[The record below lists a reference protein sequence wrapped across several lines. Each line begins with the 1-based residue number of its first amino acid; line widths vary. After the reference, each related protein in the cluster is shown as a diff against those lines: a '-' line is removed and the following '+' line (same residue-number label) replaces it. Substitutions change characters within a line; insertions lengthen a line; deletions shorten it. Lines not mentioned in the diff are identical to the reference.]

1 MPFYCLQALK
11 NNRIFNVTIW
21 AEEQIGIGE
30 NMEGE
35 NQNANNTN
43 IDVNGANNATDNNQ
57 NNQTQTF
64 DDVLSNKEYQAEF
77 DRRVQKAIQ
86 THETKLKEQWKLEQ
100 DTQKSEAEKL
110 AQMNETQKLQYQLKK
125 QEEANQEIQRK
136 LNARDLKDEALKIAT
151 TQDTAFDPE
160 FLNLFDYENM
170 TAEQL
175 QDKTKLIKA
184 IQDRIVEKAVNEW
197 SKEKPPYNPD
207 PSGNKS
213 SADEA
218 IRKAMGLK

>member
-1 MPFYCLQALK
+1 MEQENNSNVNSEAENSKGTEKGTEKVNYEELIKTDKGLQSFLDS
-11 NNRIFNVTIW
+11 RVSS
-21 AEEQIGIGE
+21 
-30 NMEGE
+30 
-35 NQNANNTN
+35 
-43 IDVNGANNATDNNQ
+43 
-57 NNQTQTF
+57 
-64 DDVLSNKEYQAEF
+64 SNKT
-77 DRRVQKAIQ
+77 AI
-86 THETKLKEQWKLEQ
+86 ENARKQWELER

-125 QEEANQEIQRK
+125 QEEVNQEIQRK

-175 QDKTKLIKA
+175 QEKTKLIKA

>member
-1 MPFYCLQALK
+1 M
-11 NNRIFNVTIW
+11 
-21 AEEQIGIGE
+21 E
-30 NMEGE
+30 NE
-35 NQNANNTN
+35 NQDTN
-43 IDVNGANNATDNNQ
+43 IDANGDNNATDNNQ

-64 DDVLSNKEYQAEF
+64 DEVLSNKEYQAEF

-125 QEEANQEIQRK
+125 QEEANQKIQRK

-175 QDKTKLIKA
+175 QEKTKLIKS
-184 IQDRIVEKAVNEW
+184 IQDRIAEKAVNEW

>member
-1 MPFYCLQALK
+1 M
-11 NNRIFNVTIW
+11 
-21 AEEQIGIGE
+21 EQE
-30 NMEGE
+30 
-35 NQNANNTN
+35 
-43 IDVNGANNATDNNQ
+43 NNQ
-57 NNQTQTF
+57 NVNSEAENSKGTETSKSEKTNYEELIKTDKELQSF
-64 DDVLSNKEYQAEF
+64 LDSRVSSSNKT
-77 DRRVQKAIQ
+77 AI
-86 THETKLKEQWKLEQ
+86 ENEKKQWELER

-218 IRKAMGLK
+218 IRKAMGLIK

>member
-1 MPFYCLQALK
+1 M
-11 NNRIFNVTIW
+11 
-21 AEEQIGIGE
+21 EQE
-30 NMEGE
+30 
-35 NQNANNTN
+35 
-43 IDVNGANNATDNNQ
+43 NNQ
-57 NNQTQTF
+57 NVNSEAENSKGTETSKSERTNYEELIKTDKELQSF
-64 DDVLSNKEYQAEF
+64 LDSRVSSSNKT
-77 DRRVQKAIQ
+77 AI
-86 THETKLKEQWKLEQ
+86 ENAKKQWKLEQ

-125 QEEANQEIQRK
+125 QEEANKEIQRK

-218 IRKAMGLK
+218 IRKAMGLIK

>member
-1 MPFYCLQALK
+1 
-11 NNRIFNVTIW
+11 
-21 AEEQIGIGE
+21 
-30 NMEGE
+30 MEGE
-35 NQNANNTN
+35 NQDTN
-43 IDVNGANNATDNNQ
+43 IDNNGANNATDNNQ
-57 NNQTQTF
+57 NNQAQTF
-64 DDVLSNKEYQAEF
+64 DDVLANKEYQAEF

-175 QDKTKLIKA
+175 QEKTKLIKA
-184 IQDRIVEKAVNEW
+184 IQDRITEKAVNEW

-218 IRKAMGLK
+218 IRKAMGLIK

>member
-1 MPFYCLQALK
+1 
-11 NNRIFNVTIW
+11 
-21 AEEQIGIGE
+21 
-30 NMEGE
+30 MEGQDPNT
-35 NQNANNTN
+35 NQNANT
-43 IDVNGANNATDNNQ
+43 GANNEPGGANNQ
-57 NNQTQTF
+57 NTNQNTGANNNPVTF
-64 DDVLSNKEYQAEF
+64 DDFLKDGKNQAEF

-86 THETKLKEQWKLEQ
+86 TAQESWKAKNDQE
-100 DTQKSEAEKL
+100 KSEAERL
-110 AQMNETQKLQYQLKK
+110 AQMNETEKLQYQLSQKEK
-125 QEEANQEIQRK
+125 SIEEIQKK

-175 QDKTKLIKA
+175 QEKTKLIKA
-184 IQDRIVEKAVNEW
+184 IQDRIVEKTINEW

-207 PSGNKS
+207 PSGNKP

>member
-1 MPFYCLQALK
+1 MDQD
-11 NNRIFNVTIW
+11 
-21 AEEQIGIGE
+21 
-30 NMEGE
+30 
-35 NQNANNTN
+35 NNTN
-43 IDVNGANNATDNNQ
+43 VHSEAENSKGTEKGTEKVNYEELIKTDKGLQ
-57 NNQTQTF
+57 SF
-64 DDVLSNKEYQAEF
+64 LDSRVSSSNKT
-77 DRRVQKAIQ
+77 AI
-86 THETKLKEQWKLEQ
+86 ENARKQWELER

-125 QEEANQEIQRK
+125 QEEVNQEIQRK

-175 QDKTKLIKA
+175 QEKTKLIKA

>member
-1 MPFYCLQALK
+1 M
-11 NNRIFNVTIW
+11 
-21 AEEQIGIGE
+21 EQE
-30 NMEGE
+30 
-35 NQNANNTN
+35 
-43 IDVNGANNATDNNQ
+43 NNQ
-57 NNQTQTF
+57 NVNSEAENSKGTETIKSERTNYEELIKTDKELQSF
-64 DDVLSNKEYQAEF
+64 LDSRVSSSNKT
-77 DRRVQKAIQ
+77 AI
-86 THETKLKEQWKLEQ
+86 ENAKKQWELER

-125 QEEANQEIQRK
+125 QEEANKEIQRK

-218 IRKAMGLK
+218 IRKAMGLIK

>member
-1 MPFYCLQALK
+1 M
-11 NNRIFNVTIW
+11 
-21 AEEQIGIGE
+21 EQE
-30 NMEGE
+30 
-35 NQNANNTN
+35 
-43 IDVNGANNATDNNQ
+43 NNQ
-57 NNQTQTF
+57 NVNFEAENSKGTETSKSERTNYEELIKTDKELQSF
-64 DDVLSNKEYQAEF
+64 LDSRVSSSNKT
-77 DRRVQKAIQ
+77 AI
-86 THETKLKEQWKLEQ
+86 ENARKQWELER

-197 SKEKPPYNPD
+197 SKEKPPYNPA

>member
-1 MPFYCLQALK
+1 
-11 NNRIFNVTIW
+11 
-21 AEEQIGIGE
+21 
-30 NMEGE
+30 MESE
-35 NQNANNTN
+35 NQDTN

-64 DDVLSNKEYQAEF
+64 DEVLSNKEYQAEF

-125 QEEANQEIQRK
+125 QEEANQKIQRK

-175 QDKTKLIKA
+175 QEKTKLIKS
-184 IQDRIVEKAVNEW
+184 IQDRIAEKAVNEW

-213 SADEA
+213 SADKA

>member
-1 MPFYCLQALK
+1 M
-11 NNRIFNVTIW
+11 
-21 AEEQIGIGE
+21 EEE
-30 NMEGE
+30 
-35 NQNANNTN
+35 
-43 IDVNGANNATDNNQ
+43 NNQ
-57 NNQTQTF
+57 NVNSEAENSKGTEKVENEKVNYEELIKTDKGLQSF
-64 DDVLSNKEYQAEF
+64 LDSRVSSSNKT
-77 DRRVQKAIQ
+77 AI
-86 THETKLKEQWKLEQ
+86 ENARKQWELER
-100 DTQKSEAEKL
+100 DTEKTEAEKL
-110 AQMNETQKLQYQLKK
+110 AQMNETQKLQYQLQK
-125 QEEANQEIQRK
+125 QQKDYEAMQRK

-175 QDKTKLIKA
+175 QEKTKLIKA
-184 IQDRIVEKAVNEW
+184 IQDRIVEKTVNEW

>member
-1 MPFYCLQALK
+1 MDQD
-11 NNRIFNVTIW
+11 
-21 AEEQIGIGE
+21 
-30 NMEGE
+30 
-35 NQNANNTN
+35 NNTN
-43 IDVNGANNATDNNQ
+43 VNSEAENSKGTEKGTEKVNYEELIKTDKGLQ
-57 NNQTQTF
+57 SF
-64 DDVLSNKEYQAEF
+64 LDSRVSSSNKT
-77 DRRVQKAIQ
+77 AI
-86 THETKLKEQWKLEQ
+86 ENARKQWELER

-175 QDKTKLIKA
+175 QEKTKLIKA

>member
-1 MPFYCLQALK
+1 
-11 NNRIFNVTIW
+11 
-21 AEEQIGIGE
+21 
-30 NMEGE
+30 MEGQD
-35 NQNANNTN
+35 NNPNNANT
-43 IDVNGANNATDNNQ
+43 GANNESVGANNQ
-57 NNQTQTF
+57 DTGTNNNPVTF
-64 DDVLSNKEYQAEF
+64 DDFLKDRKNQAEF
-77 DRRVQKAIQ
+77 DRRVQQAIQ
-86 THETKLKEQWKLEQ
+86 TAQDNWKTINDAE
-100 DTQKSEAEKL
+100 KSEAERL
-110 AQMNETQKLQYQLKK
+110 AKMNETQKLQYQLQK
-125 QEEANQEIQRK
+125 QQKDYEAMQRK

-175 QDKTKLIKA
+175 QEKTKLIKS

>member
-1 MPFYCLQALK
+1 M
-11 NNRIFNVTIW
+11 
-21 AEEQIGIGE
+21 EQE
-30 NMEGE
+30 
-35 NQNANNTN
+35 
-43 IDVNGANNATDNNQ
+43 NNQ
-57 NNQTQTF
+57 NVNSEAENSKGTETSKSERTNYEELIKTDKELQSF
-64 DDVLSNKEYQAEF
+64 LDSRVSSSNKT
-77 DRRVQKAIQ
+77 AI
-86 THETKLKEQWKLEQ
+86 ENARKQWELER
-100 DTQKSEAEKL
+100 DTEKTEAEKL

-218 IRKAMGLK
+218 IRKAMGLIK

>member
-1 MPFYCLQALK
+1 MDQD
-11 NNRIFNVTIW
+11 
-21 AEEQIGIGE
+21 
-30 NMEGE
+30 
-35 NQNANNTN
+35 NNTN
-43 IDVNGANNATDNNQ
+43 VNSEAENSKGTEKGTEKVNYEELIKTDKELQ
-57 NNQTQTF
+57 SF
-64 DDVLSNKEYQAEF
+64 LDSRVSSSNKT
-77 DRRVQKAIQ
+77 AI
-86 THETKLKEQWKLEQ
+86 ENARKQWELER

-125 QEEANQEIQRK
+125 QEEVNQEIQRK

-175 QDKTKLIKA
+175 QEKTKLIKA

>member
-1 MPFYCLQALK
+1 MAGAL
-11 NNRIFNVTIW
+11 W
-21 AEEQIGIGE
+21 AMAGAKGVK
-30 NMEGE
+30 MEGQDNNPNNANTGANNE
-35 NQNANNTN
+35 PAGANNQNAGTNNN
-43 IDVNGANNATDNNQ
+43 PV
-57 NNQTQTF
+57 TF
-64 DDVLSNKEYQAEF
+64 DDFLKDGKNQAEF

-86 THETKLKEQWKLEQ
+86 TAQEGWKAKNDAE
-100 DTQKSEAEKL
+100 KSEAERL
-110 AQMNETQKLQYQLKK
+110 AQMNETEKLQYQLQK
-125 QEEANQEIQRK
+125 QQKDYEAMQKK

-175 QDKTKLIKA
+175 QAKTKLIKT

>member
-1 MPFYCLQALK
+1 
-11 NNRIFNVTIW
+11 
-21 AEEQIGIGE
+21 
-30 NMEGE
+30 MEGQD
-35 NQNANNTN
+35 NNPNNANT
-43 IDVNGANNATDNNQ
+43 GANNEPAGANNQ
-57 NNQTQTF
+57 NNTGTNNNPVTF
-64 DDVLSNKEYQAEF
+64 DDFLKDRKNQAEF
-77 DRRVQKAIQ
+77 DRRVQQAIQ
-86 THETKLKEQWKLEQ
+86 TAQDNWKTINDAE
-100 DTQKSEAEKL
+100 KSEAERL
-110 AQMNETQKLQYQLKK
+110 AKMNETQKLQYQLQK
-125 QEEANQEIQRK
+125 QQKDYEAMQRK

-175 QDKTKLIKA
+175 QEKTKLIKS

-207 PSGNKS
+207 PSVNKS

>member
-1 MPFYCLQALK
+1 M
-11 NNRIFNVTIW
+11 
-21 AEEQIGIGE
+21 EQE
-30 NMEGE
+30 
-35 NQNANNTN
+35 
-43 IDVNGANNATDNNQ
+43 NNQ
-57 NNQTQTF
+57 NVNSEAENSKGTETSKSERTNYEELIKTDKELQSF
-64 DDVLSNKEYQAEF
+64 LDSRVSSSNKT
-77 DRRVQKAIQ
+77 AI
-86 THETKLKEQWKLEQ
+86 ENAKKQWELER

-175 QDKTKLIKA
+175 QEKTKLIKA

-218 IRKAMGLK
+218 IRKAMGLIK

>member
-1 MPFYCLQALK
+1 
-11 NNRIFNVTIW
+11 
-21 AEEQIGIGE
+21 
-30 NMEGE
+30 MEGE
-35 NQNANNTN
+35 NQNTNNAN
-43 IDVNGANNATDNNQ
+43 IDNNGANNATDNNQ
-57 NNQTQTF
+57 NNQPQTF

-175 QDKTKLIKA
+175 QDKTKLIKS
-184 IQDRIVEKAVNEW
+184 IQDRITEKAVNEW
-197 SKEKPPYNPD
+197 SKEKPPYNPA